1 MAASSFDEFHPFK
14 SADARDRYLAF
25 YDEAAEKQ
33 WPIESETRTVTTEDG
48 DTFMRVSGPTEA
60 PPLVLL
66 PGGRTNSLCWA
77 PMIGALSK
85 DYRTYAVD
93 AIYDDGRS
101 VNTKPMK
108 TIEDVTGWLDRL
120 FDALGFAGPVNLM
133 GVSFGAWASA
143 EYALRHAERLAKVV
157 WLSPAGTVANI
168 SGKFVTFGMLC
179 MIPSERSFRAFTRW
193 IMPYSANSDPEWFA
207 EAVTEMVVS
216 EKCFKFR
223 NWPGG
228 PRKLTDE
235 ELGSIRVPVL
245 YMVGDH
251 ERVCAKPLEAVA
263 RVRTVAPRIEI
274 EVFSDAGHD
283 LAWVHTDAI
292 AERTL
297 AFLEA

>member
-1 MAASSFDEFHPFK
+1 MPTVENADVHPFK
-14 SADARDRYLAF
+14 SAEARDRYLAF
-25 YDEAAEKQ
+25 YNEAAEKQ
-33 WPIESETRTVTTEDG
+33 WPIESEARTVTTEDG
-48 DTFMRVSGPTEA
+48 DTFMRISGPAEA

-77 PMIGALSK
+77 PMIEALSK

-120 FDALGFAGPVNLM
+120 FDALELEGVNLM

-143 EYALRHAERLAKVV
+143 EYALRRPERLAKVV
-157 WLSPAGTVANI
+157 WLSPAGTVASI
-168 SGKFVTFGMLC
+168 SAGFITFGMLC
-179 MIPSERSFRAFTRW
+179 LIPSERSFGAFTRW
-193 IMPYSANSDPEWFA
+193 IMPYAAKSDPAFVD
-207 EAVTEMVVS
+207 EAVKEMVVS

-251 ERVCAKPLEAVA
+251 ERVCPKPLDAVA
-263 RVRTVAPRIEI
+263 RVRGVAPQIEI
-274 EVFSDAGHD
+274 EVFPDAGHD

-292 AERTL
+292 VERTL
-297 AFLEA
+297 GFLEA